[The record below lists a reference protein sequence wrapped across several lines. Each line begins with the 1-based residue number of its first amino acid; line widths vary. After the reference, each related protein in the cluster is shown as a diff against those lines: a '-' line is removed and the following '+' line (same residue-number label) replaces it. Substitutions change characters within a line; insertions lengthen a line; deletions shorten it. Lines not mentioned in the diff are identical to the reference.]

1 MSVNFQ
7 TLAPII
13 AGCTTIGGIIFQIGK
28 QSEKLEF
35 IGMKVE
41 AQEKKY
47 EFNTSKLCDIH
58 GDMNVLK
65 NDISNIKEDI
75 QDIKTYIKTKN

>member
-1 MSVNFQ
+1 MSMNFQ

-13 AGCTTIGGIIFQIGK
+13 AGCTTIGGMIFQIGK

-35 IGMKVE
+35 IGLKVE

-47 EFNTSKLCDIH
+47 EFNTSKLCEIH
-58 GDMNVLK
+58 GDMNLLK

-75 QDIKTYIKTKN
+75 QEIKTYIKTKS

>member
-1 MSVNFQ
+1 M
-7 TLAPII
+7 
-13 AGCTTIGGIIFQIGK
+13 IFQIGK

-35 IGMKVE
+35 IGLKVE

-47 EFNTSKLCDIH
+47 EFNTTKICDIH
-58 GDMNVLK
+58 GDMNLLK

-75 QDIKTYIKTKN
+75 QEIKTYIKTK